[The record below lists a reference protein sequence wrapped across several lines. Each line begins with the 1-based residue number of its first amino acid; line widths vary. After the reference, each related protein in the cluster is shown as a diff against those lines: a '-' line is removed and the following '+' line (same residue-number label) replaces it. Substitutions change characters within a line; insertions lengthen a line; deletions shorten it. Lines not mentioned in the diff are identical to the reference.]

1 MSLCWIWEKTHKWT
15 RDPIRAVRLGR
26 SAAECVCESAV
37 PCYTCYKTHLYTS
50 AWWSLRRSSLSFCT
64 WTRLVTGALMLRSI
78 YRTELT
84 LLQIGTFVQ
93 QEGTA
98 IYLLKPPLSFSLSA
112 NTFLWLV
119 CNTFYRLCLWLTCV
133 FGTFLCLLALWQC
146 NSTVWTH
153 KHFQSSQ
160 SHSCSLFVKPV
171 PIMLE

>member
-50 AWWSLRRSSLSFCT
+50 ARWSLMRSSLSFCT

-98 IYLLKPPLSFSLSA
+98 IYLLKPLPPPSLSLSLL
-112 NTFLWLV
+112 THFCDLCVTLFTGSVCDLLV
-119 CNTFYRLCLWLTCV
+119 CL
-133 FGTFLCLLALWQC
+133 G
-146 NSTVWTH
+146 
-153 KHFQSSQ
+153 
-160 SHSCSLFVKPV
+160 HSCVYWLCGSVTVQFGHKNTSSLPS
-171 PIMLE
+171 LTAARCL